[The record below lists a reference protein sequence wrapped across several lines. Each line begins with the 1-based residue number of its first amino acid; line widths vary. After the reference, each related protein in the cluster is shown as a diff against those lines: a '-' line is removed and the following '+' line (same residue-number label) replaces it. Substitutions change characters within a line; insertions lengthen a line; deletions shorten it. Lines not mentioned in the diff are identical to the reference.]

1 MPPPEAPIG
10 SVLMSPS
17 DRGLDTPPGDP
28 RGTPLATP
36 PGGPPGRGPGRGK
49 IFPRGRP
56 RAGAARA
63 PPGAPRAPPG
73 RPPGAPPGRPHFG
86 PIRGYY
92 TIFCIRNGGYPPL
105 PGGPSGG
112 ALLGPPG
119 GLPPGGQKSAHFF
132 GYLITLPVGTKF
144 WDNFWAPPGH
154 PVWGPCQGYPNGP
167 PDRPYGWVPQ
177 LGMGGVTLPHPP
189 KWGPK
194 PTIEIAEALRNWA
207 RSFVASETVE
217 TLQSWASSWVTCVA
231 AMLVVA
237 VREMRSDGTLSA
249 ALRAMGGTRSI
260 GRATP
265 AKQMAEAMRSG
276 PRA

>member
-1 MPPPEAPIG
+1 M
-10 SVLMSPS
+10 
-17 DRGLDTPPGDP
+17 
-28 RGTPLATP
+28 
-36 PGGPPGRGPGRGK
+36 
-49 IFPRGRP
+49 
-56 RAGAARA
+56 
-63 PPGAPRAPPG
+63 
-73 RPPGAPPGRPHFG
+73 
-86 PIRGYY
+86 
-92 TIFCIRNGGYPPL
+92 
-105 PGGPSGG
+105 
-112 ALLGPPG
+112 
-119 GLPPGGQKSAHFF
+119 
-132 GYLITLPVGTKF
+132 
-144 WDNFWAPPGH
+144 
-154 PVWGPCQGYPNGP
+154 
-167 PDRPYGWVPQ
+167 
-177 LGMGGVTLPHPP
+177 GMGGVTLPHPP